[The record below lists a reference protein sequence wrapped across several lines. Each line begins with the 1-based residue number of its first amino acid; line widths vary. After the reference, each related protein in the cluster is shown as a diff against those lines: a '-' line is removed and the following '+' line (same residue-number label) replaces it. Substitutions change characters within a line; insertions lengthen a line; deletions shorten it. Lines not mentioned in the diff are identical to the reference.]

1 VVERGAV
8 GAAPRAIVC
17 DDAPGFRTLMS
28 ALLVDAGL
36 AVVDLGETWA
46 DAERL
51 AEHADAVV
59 VDLWMPE
66 FDAAALAR
74 VRAIAPAATL
84 AVVTALPPSR
94 AREQIGAI
102 PVDLLLAKSAPPAEV
117 AAAIARHVLER

>member
-1 VVERGAV
+1 V
-8 GAAPRAIVC
+8 GGAPRAIVC

-28 ALLVDAGL
+28 ALLAEAGL

-51 AEHADAVV
+51 AVKADAVV

-66 FDAAALAR
+66 FDPAALAR

-84 AVVTALPPSR
+84 AVVTALPPAR
-94 AREQIGAI
+94 AREQIADI
-102 PVDLLLAKSAPPAEV
+102 PVDLLLTKSAPPIEV
-117 AAAIARHVLER
+117 AATIARHALGRYPVA